1 MPRGRRKKPENF
13 EEEIAVLN
21 TQIDDLT
28 AKLKALKDKRA
39 ARIKIEEKNKDADK
53 WERIRNS
60 GFTADD
66 ILNMVNKKDDE

>member
-1 MPRGRRKKPENF
+1 MPRGRRKKPENY

-21 TQIDDLT
+21 AQIDDLT
-28 AKLKALKDKRA
+28 AKLKALKEKRA
-39 ARIKIEEKNKDADK
+39 ARIKVEEKNKDADK

-66 ILNMVNKKDDE
+66 ILNMVSKKDDD

>member
-13 EEEIAVLN
+13 EEEIAIFN
-21 TQIDDLT
+21 AQIEDLT
-28 AKLKALKDKRA
+28 VKLKNLKDKRA
-39 ARIKIEEKNKDADK
+39 ARIKLEEKNKDADK

-66 ILNMVNKKDDE
+66 ILSMVNKKGD